1 MVALLPDREQELR
14 LLEERGR
21 YWRSS
26 IQQRLERALR
36 DCDPKLKEQQRR
48 ELVQRN
54 LEKRQWQLQSQRQ
67 LLAALS
73 PQRLLQRGYCLLR
86 NSKGRLLR
94 DGSTLKA
101 GEAVEAQLHQG
112 VLSLTVQAWQP
123 ETSEVS

>member
-1 MVALLPDREQELR
+1 MLLPDREQEVR

-21 YWRSS
+21 HWRSS
-26 IQQRLERALR
+26 IQKRLERALR
-36 DCDPKLKEQQRR
+36 DWDPKLKEQQRR
-48 ELVQRN
+48 EVLQRT

-86 NSKGRLLR
+86 NSEGRLLR
-94 DGSTLKA
+94 DGSTLNA
-101 GEAVEAQLHQG
+101 GDAVEAQLHQG
-112 VLSLTVQAWQP
+112 VLSLKVQAWQP

>member
-48 ELVQRN
+48 ELLQRN

-86 NSKGRLLR
+86 NSEGRLLR
-94 DGSTLKA
+94 DGSTLNA
-101 GEAVEAQLHQG
+101 GDAVEAQLHQG
-112 VLSLTVQAWQP
+112 VLSLTVQRGNLKP
-123 ETSEVS
+123 VR

>member
-1 MVALLPDREQELR
+1 MCIRDRR

-21 YWRSS
+21 HWRSS

-36 DCDPKLKEQQRR
+36 DWDPELREQQRR
-48 ELVQRN
+48 QLLQRN

-86 NSKGRLLR
+86 NNKGRLLR
-94 DGSTLKA
+94 DGSTLNA
-101 GEAVEAQLHQG
+101 GDAVEAQLHQG